1 MSCHCHLTPILAPRG
16 KKLSKF
22 IKFKRFFITPNKT
35 HPPVSPM
42 FKNMMKKVFPKVKW
56 EQHHVGIQQKWFRQG
71 GPNQWYPNDYYANL
85 GMQRLG
91 NAGFNLMAIPR
102 GLNAALGRSGLGTA
116 GFAVGSYGMVAWA
129 VYEIISAIGG
139 EE

>member
-1 MSCHCHLTPILAPRG
+1 
-16 KKLSKF
+16 
-22 IKFKRFFITPNKT
+22 
-35 HPPVSPM
+35 M
-42 FKNMMKKVFPKVKW
+42 FV
-56 EQHHVGIQQKWFRQG
+56 HVGIQRKWFRQG

-116 GFAVGSYGMVAWA
+116 GFAIGSYGTVAWG

-139 EE
+139 ED